1 MAPGSPLG
9 RQSGA
14 SWDSAGC
21 FRFLFAI
28 GGPCAGPSRARPA
41 KGAVTLLTRPGK
53 GWRAGG
59 VRNFRLR
66 PASHILPCLH

>member
-14 SWDSAGC
+14 SWDSAGL

-28 GGPCAGPSRARPA
+28 GGPGAGPSRDRPA
-41 KGAVTLLTRPGK
+41 EGRRDDIDAARQRLA
-53 GWRAGG
+53 GWRGSK
-59 VRNFRLR
+59 L
-66 PASHILPCLH
+66 

>member
-14 SWDSAGC
+14 SWDSAGL

-28 GGPCAGPSRARPA
+28 CGPVARPA
-41 KGAVTLLTRPGK
+41 GQGRRDDIDAARQRLA
-53 GWRAGG
+53 GWRGSK
-59 VRNFRLR
+59 L
-66 PASHILPCLH
+66 